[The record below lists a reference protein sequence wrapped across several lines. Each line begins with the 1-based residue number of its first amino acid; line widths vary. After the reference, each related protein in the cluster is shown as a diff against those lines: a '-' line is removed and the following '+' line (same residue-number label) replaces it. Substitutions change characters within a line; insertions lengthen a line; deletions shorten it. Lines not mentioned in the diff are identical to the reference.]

1 MYVSFLY
8 ILKKKMTEF
17 NIEENAKENKFRK
30 LIGSLIKVNG
40 IDVSFNS
47 SLIYFSRKYTKD
59 AVLKKAKEIY
69 EKLIEVVNVENVNSV
84 ILGVKD
90 NIIEQRNIFIELI
103 KKDDDRSELLTR
115 GYRFNLYVTVEPEIN
130 AISISVSMYYN
141 EDYYGFFSVL
151 NDKESL
157 EYNHE
162 IRNKENNYYKEIMY
176 LIKENT
182 IFKRNNLN
190 LDYVMFNYFYSLVID
205 KNNKY
210 NII

>member
-1 MYVSFLY
+1 MYVSFFY
-8 ILKKKMTEF
+8 ILKKTMNEF

-30 LIGSLIKVNG
+30 LISSLIKING
-40 IDVSFNS
+40 FDVSFNG
-47 SLIYFSRKYTKD
+47 SLICFSKKYTKD

-69 EKLIEVVNVENVNSV
+69 DKLAEIVNVENVCNI

-90 NIIEQRNIFIELI
+90 NIIEHRNIFIELI
-103 KKDDDRSELLTR
+103 KKDDNRSELLTR
-115 GYRFNLYVTVEPEIN
+115 GYKFNLFITVEPEIN
-130 AISISVSMYYN
+130 AISISMSMNYY

-176 LIKENT
+176 LIKENS

-210 NII
+210 NIK